1 MDAVAAG
8 LGVTE
13 YSTAG
18 MAAEEVRELWTGS
31 PTGSKSRRSPMSKK
45 RPSLD
50 AIAGAAAP
58 QRHNVHD
65 VTTLAKRRAAA
76 APKNRPHTSLYISAA
91 LKRALR
97 RTAAELDVKAH
108 DLVLEGIDLV
118 LRKYGKT
125 SIKEIDG

>member
-1 MDAVAAG
+1 
-8 LGVTE
+8 
-13 YSTAG
+13 
-18 MAAEEVRELWTGS
+18 
-31 PTGSKSRRSPMSKK
+31 MSKK

-108 DLVLEGIDLV
+108 DLVLEGIDLGQRFRGSNHIRRPRQACRTKCGRLGV
-118 LRKYGKT
+118 
-125 SIKEIDG
+125 D